1 MLLLLACPVAAAR
14 TAGLHAVCNDL
25 RKLLPS
31 ELPLPEG
38 WPPEGAGGEDALGL
52 GPRQGAGKE
61 GEEDE
66 DDEDESRVASRSA
79 TPFPASEHGS
89 MAVGRGLYPV
99 GAGAC
104 ASLLYCSIASY
115 VDGAHPC
122 LFVGWDDGRRERQ
135 RCCEV
140 QPAVL
145 AQATL
150 PPTWLRFLR
159 APLGDPLAASRLM
172 ATLASMAAKKWAA
185 DREARLRGL
194 PPPDLHAFVYRQVL
208 DE

>member
-1 MLLLLACPVAAAR
+1 MAAAR
-14 TAGLHAVCNDL
+14 TAGLHAVCSDL

-52 GPRQGAGKE
+52 GPRQAGKE

-66 DDEDESRVASRSA
+66 DEEEDESRAVSRST

-89 MAVGRGLYPV
+89 MAIGRGLYPV

-104 ASLLYCSIASY
+104 ALLRSGSTASCVEGFHHSLHVA
-115 VDGAHPC
+115 
-122 LFVGWDDGRRERQ
+122 WDDALRELQ
-135 RCCEV
+135 CFLSKHNLGCISL
-140 QPAVL
+140 L

-159 APLGDPLAASRLM
+159 APLGDPLEAPRLM

-185 DREARLRGL
+185 DGEARLRGL

-208 DE
+208 EE